1 MSQHVTF
8 LDVIPVRI
16 LFSSM
21 VRLGFLKYFL
31 RDLFPHSRTSIPAN
45 IRLDKEMLKTSLRS
59 LERNSFF
66 VFPEKNLLHFIMTT
80 THNRFVISLELLEF
94 SYVLHHC
101 NVKGFLCIHMA
112 LPNACA
118 PKRRLE
124 ICFDWLQHGAIIET
138 VL

>member
-1 MSQHVTF
+1 MQAETYMSQHVTF

-66 VFPEKNLLHFIMTT
+66 VFPDVFKTSWKTKICYT
-80 THNRFVISLELLEF
+80 SL
-94 SYVLHHC
+94 
-101 NVKGFLCIHMA
+101 
-112 LPNACA
+112 
-118 PKRRLE
+118 
-124 ICFDWLQHGAIIET
+124 
-138 VL
+138 